1 MQKNQKG
8 PPAMLK
14 WCRTDVPHKGWT
26 LVRVE
31 DVMEGMDG
39 CDESLYETCEMCG
52 KEEIRY
58 VHVLTHPGYEGQIRV
73 GCVCAEKMTDDYV
86 TPRKYEHQV
95 KNRAARWRN
104 FRKQTWYINHKGNLV
119 LHYKGEYITAIVRQS
134 GISFIYDGCWISR
147 YKGRRIEDMEALK
160 AAAFDAF
167 DKRQRE

>member
-1 MQKNQKG
+1 
-8 PPAMLK
+8 MLK
-14 WCRTDVPHKGWT
+14 WYRTDVPHKGWT

-58 VHVLTHPGYEGQIRV
+58 VHVLTHPEYEGQIRV

-160 AAAFDAF
+160 AADSLLFISWTVF
-167 DKRQRE
+167 IKTHRVH

>member
-1 MQKNQKG
+1 
-8 PPAMLK
+8 MLK
-14 WCRTDVPHKGWT
+14 WYRTDVPHKGWT

-58 VHVLTHPGYEGQIRV
+58 VHVLTHPEYEGQIRV

-86 TPRKYEHQV
+86 TP
-95 KNRAARWRN
+95 
-104 FRKQTWYINHKGNLV
+104 INHKGNLV